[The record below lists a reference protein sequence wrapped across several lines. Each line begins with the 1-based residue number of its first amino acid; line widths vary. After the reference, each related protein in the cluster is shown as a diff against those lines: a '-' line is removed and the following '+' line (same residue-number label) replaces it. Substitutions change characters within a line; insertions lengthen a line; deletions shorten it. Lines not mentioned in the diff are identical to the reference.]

1 MNASWKRSIFFVGGL
16 LVCSLFLHPVSAQED
31 IFGIERKLKGRKS
44 ENELGNVFRN
54 MVSNFSFELTTGA
67 GYQQQLFDFASE
79 TPGAYAITGNPEGA
93 LDPAAG
99 DTLSF
104 SSGNVA
110 FPLGVGVRIN
120 VFDFLTF
127 GAGYGRET
135 GRISPLTA
143 AGYTLE
149 FQDQAYTY
157 DKLYG
162 TVGLILWDA
171 GKRGSFLRWRYR
183 KYSENNLYMQSELKQ
198 RARQIYP
205 WRFIL
210 EGEFG
215 SLFLRRSPDPNL
227 TAPDPYY
234 GFAARLEYDFSEYT
248 KVFVRPA
255 VEFRPFTYTNPAIPE
270 SQSLRQQVYTLQVG
284 VALHLPGTKRCKVG
298 GCRVVMKHL
307 HNGVEYRGSSIWHRQ
322 HRKVGQW

>member
-1 MNASWKRSIFFVGGL
+1 MNSSSKPFLFFVWAL
-16 LVCSLFLHPVSAQED
+16 LTCLLFFHPAIAQED

-44 ENELGNVFRN
+44 DNELGNAFRN
-54 MVSNFSFELTTGA
+54 MVSNFSFEIATGA
-67 GYQQQLFDFASE
+67 AYQRQLFDFSSE
-79 TPGAYAITGNPEGA
+79 TPASYPITGIQEGA
-93 LDPAAG
+93 TDPTAG

-104 SSGNVA
+104 RGGSLA
-110 FPLGVGVRIN
+110 FPLGLGLRLN
-120 VFDFLTF
+120 LFDFLTL
-127 GAGYGRET
+127 GAGYGREF
-135 GRISPLTA
+135 GNIPPLTFS
-143 AGYTLE
+143 GNTFE
-149 FQDQAYTY
+149 FQGQAYTY

-162 TVGLILWDA
+162 TVGLVLWDA
-171 GKRGSFLRWRYR
+171 GKRISFLRWRYR

-205 WRFIL
+205 WRFIV

-215 SLFLRRSPDPNL
+215 SLFLRKNPDPNL

-234 GFAARLEYDFSEYT
+234 GLAARLEYDFSEYT
-248 KVFVRPA
+248 KIFVRPSA
-255 VEFRPFTYTNPAIPE
+255 EFRPFTYTNPEIPE
-270 SQSLRQQVYTLQVG
+270 TQGLMQQVYSLQMG
-284 VALHLPGTKRCKVG
+284 ISINLPGTKRCKVG